1 MFGDRSSWRSGFI
14 LGAGLEYKASANFI
28 LGVEFDYYN
37 LQFDGAGSFT
47 NGGSFAL
54 SATNG
59 DIYSITARASY
70 LFNFDLPVLGP
81 NR

>member
-1 MFGDRSSWRSGFI
+1 
-14 LGAGLEYKASANFI
+14 
-28 LGVEFDYYN
+28 

-47 NGGSFAL
+47 NGRSFAL